1 MSHRPGFTLSMWTG
15 IRFRSWVR
23 VLARHGFRVSPS
35 RIPRALG
42 ITAASVASEML
53 AAMQAVCWGR
63 GVRAARIAHDPIV
76 ILGHWR
82 SGTTL
87 LHELLA
93 CDPRLVAP
101 STIQCAAPSHFVLSE
116 QFAIERLGF
125 LLPERR
131 PMDAMRLGFARPQE
145 DELALCNLGLPSPW
159 WAVAFPNDP
168 PPDPDYETL
177 EAVPAA
183 ARRRWITAWT
193 GFLRA
198 IQFEHPGRLVL
209 KNPLHTYRIP
219 LIREVFP
226 AADFIHIVRDPHD
239 LVPSCLHFWRRIA
252 EDHGV
257 QRPRGVDLED
267 RVFASILRMQRR
279 LAATWHAVP
288 PAHRYQTRYEDLVA
302 DPLAVLHHIYDHF
315 GWPGREAAEPH
326 WRAHLAAERGY
337 RRNDLPLDDR
347 LGRRIAAELGE
358 VLAETGYRVRPSS
371 PATSSAKAAADVESN
386 TNPSSSRSR
395 ADDITHG

>member
-1 MSHRPGFTLSMWTG
+1 MRHHPRFTLSMWTG
-15 IRFRSWVR
+15 IRFRSWVSM
-23 VLARHGFRVSPS
+23 LARHGFRVSPS
-35 RIPRALG
+35 RIPRVVG
-42 ITAASVASEML
+42 ITAASLGSELL
-53 AAMQAVCWGR
+53 AAIQQLVWGR
-63 GVRAARIAHDPIV
+63 ALRTVRIEHDPIV

-93 CDPRLVAP
+93 HDPGLVAP
-101 STIQCAAPSHFVLSE
+101 STIQCATPSHLVLSE

-159 WAVAFPNDP
+159 WTVAFPNDP
-168 PPDPDYETL
+168 PPDADYETL
-177 EAVPAA
+177 DELSAA
-183 ARRRWITAWT
+183 ARNRWITAWT

-198 IQFEHPGRLVL
+198 VQFEHPGRLVL
-209 KNPLHTYRIP
+209 KNPLHTYRVP

-226 AADFIHIVRDPHD
+226 AADFIHLVRDPHE

-252 EDHGV
+252 EDHGL
-257 QRPRGVDLED
+257 QWPRGTDLED

-279 LAATWHAVP
+279 LTATWATIP
-288 PAHRYQTRYEDLVA
+288 AAHRYQARYEDLAA
-302 DPLAVLHHIYDHF
+302 DPIGLLRAIYDHF
-315 GWPGREAAEPH
+315 GWPGRREAEPR
-326 WRAHLAAERGY
+326 WREHLEAERGY

-347 LGRRIAAELGE
+347 LRRRIATDLGE
-358 VLAETGYRVRPSS
+358 VLAENDYPARWSS
-371 PATSSAKAAADVESN
+371 PATNSANAAADE
-386 TNPSSSRSR
+386 
-395 ADDITHG
+395 

>member
-1 MSHRPGFTLSMWTG
+1 MSGWPGFTLSMWTG
-15 IRFRSWVR
+15 IRFRSWGY

-35 RIPRALG
+35 LIPRALG
-42 ITAASVASEML
+42 ITAASLGSELL
-53 AAMQAVCWGR
+53 AALQGIFWGR
-63 GVRAARIAHDPIV
+63 GLRAARIEHHPIV

-93 CDPRLVAP
+93 RDPRLVAP

-145 DELALCNLGLPSPW
+145 DELAICNLGLPSPW

-177 EAVPAA
+177 DELPEA
-183 ARRRWITAWT
+183 ARDRWIAAWT
-193 GFLRA
+193 GFLQA

-209 KNPLHTYRIP
+209 KNPLHTYRVP
-219 LIREVFP
+219 LIRSVFP
-226 AADFIHIVRDPHD
+226 AADFIHIVRDPHE

-252 EDHGV
+252 EDQGV

-279 LAATWHAVP
+279 LKATWDTIP
-288 PAHRYQTRYEDLVA
+288 SAHRYQARYEDLVA
-302 DPLAVLHHIYDHF
+302 DPVEILREIYNHF
-315 GWPGREAAEPH
+315 GWPGCKQAEPR
-326 WRAHLAAERGY
+326 WREHLQAERGY

-347 LGRRIAAELGE
+347 LRRRIAADLGE
-358 VLAETGYRVRPSS
+358 VLAENGYPARWSS
-371 PATSSAKAAADVESN
+371 PATSSANAAADE
-386 TNPSSSRSR
+386 
-395 ADDITHG
+395 

>member
-1 MSHRPGFTLSMWTG
+1 MRHRPGFTLSMWTG
-15 IRFRSWVR
+15 IRFRSWVC

-35 RIPRALG
+35 RIPRVLG
-42 ITAASVASEML
+42 ITAASLGSELL
-53 AAMQAVCWGR
+53 AAIQQAFWAR
-63 GVRAARIAHDPIV
+63 GLRTARIEHDPIV

-93 CDPRLVAP
+93 RDPRLVAP
-101 STIQCAAPSHFVLSE
+101 STIQCATPSHLVLSE

-159 WAVAFPNDP
+159 WTVAFPNDP
-168 PPDPDYETL
+168 PPDADYETL
-177 EAVPAA
+177 ESLPRAT
-183 ARRRWITAWT
+183 RDRWITAWT

-209 KNPLHTYRIP
+209 KNPLHTYRVP

-226 AADFIHIVRDPHD
+226 AADFIHLVRDPHE

-252 EDHGV
+252 EDHGL
-257 QRPRGVDLED
+257 QWPRGTDLED

-279 LAATWHAVP
+279 LTATWETIP
-288 PAHRYQTRYEDLVA
+288 SAHRYQARYEDLVA
-302 DPLAVLHHIYDHF
+302 DPIAVLRGIYDHF
-315 GWPGREAAEPH
+315 RWPGCAEAEPH
-326 WRAHLAAERGY
+326 WRQHLEAERGY

-347 LGRRIAAELGE
+347 LRRRIATDLGE
-358 VLAETGYRVRPSS
+358 VLAENDYPARWSS
-371 PATSSAKAAADVESN
+371 PATNSANAAADE
-386 TNPSSSRSR
+386 
-395 ADDITHG
+395 

>member
-1 MSHRPGFTLSMWTG
+1 MRPGTGFTLSMWSG

-42 ITAASVASEML
+42 ITAASLASELL
-53 AAMQAVCWGR
+53 AAVQGVGWGR
-63 GVRAARIAHDPIV
+63 GVRAARILHDPIV
-76 ILGHWR
+76 IVGHWR

-125 LLPERR
+125 LLPDRR
-131 PMDAMRLGFARPQE
+131 PMDAMRLGFTRPQE

-168 PPDPDYETL
+168 SPDPDYETL
-177 EAVPAA
+177 EALPAA
-183 ARRRWITAWT
+183 ARRRWVAAWT

-209 KNPLHTYRIP
+209 KNPLHTYRVP
-219 LIREVFP
+219 LIREQFP
-226 AADFIHIVRDPHD
+226 AADFIHIVRDPHE

-257 QRPRGVDLED
+257 QRPRAADLED

-279 LAATWHAVP
+279 LAATWEAIP

-302 DPLAVLHHIYDHF
+302 DPLAVLQRIYAHF
-315 GWPGREAAEPH
+315 GWPGRDAAEPR
-326 WRAHLAAERGY
+326 WRAHLEAERGY

-347 LGRRIAAELGE
+347 LGRRIAAELGGL
-358 VLAETGYRVRPSS
+358 LAETGYRARCSS
-371 PATSSAKAAADVESN
+371 PATSSAKAAADV
-386 TNPSSSRSR
+386 
-395 ADDITHG
+395 

>member
-1 MSHRPGFTLSMWTG
+1 MSERPWFTLPMWTG
-15 IRFRSWVR
+15 VRFVPWIRL
-23 VLARHGFRVSPS
+23 LARHRFRVAAS
-35 RIPRALG
+35 RVPRALG
-42 ITAASVASEML
+42 ITAASLGTELFTAI
-53 AAMQAVCWGR
+53 QRGIWGR
-63 GVRAARIAHDPIV
+63 GIRAARIEADPIV

-93 CDPRLVAP
+93 RDPRLVAP

-145 DELALCNLGLPSPW
+145 DELAICNLGLPSPW

-177 EAVPAA
+177 DELPEA
-183 ARRRWITAWT
+183 ARDRWIAAWT
-193 GFLRA
+193 GFLQA

-209 KNPLHTYRIP
+209 KNPLHTYRVP
-219 LIREVFP
+219 LIRSVFP
-226 AADFIHIVRDPHD
+226 AADFIHIVRDPHE

-279 LAATWHAVP
+279 LKATWDTIP
-288 PAHRYQTRYEDLVA
+288 SAHRYQARYEDLVA
-302 DPLAVLHHIYDHF
+302 DPVEILREIYNHF
-315 GWPGREAAEPH
+315 GWPGCKQAEPR
-326 WRAHLAAERGY
+326 WREHLQAERGY

-347 LGRRIAAELGE
+347 LRRRIAADLGE
-358 VLAETGYRVRPSS
+358 VLAENGYPARWSS
-371 PATSSAKAAADVESN
+371 PATSSANAAADE
-386 TNPSSSRSR
+386 
-395 ADDITHG
+395 

>member
-1 MSHRPGFTLSMWTG
+1 MRRGRGFTLSMWTG

-42 ITAASVASEML
+42 ITAASLASELL
-53 AAMQAVCWGR
+53 AATQAVCWG
-63 GVRAARIAHDPIV
+63 GGLRAARILHDPIV

-101 STIQCAAPSHFVLSE
+101 STIQCAAPSHLVLSE
-116 QFAIERLGF
+116 QYAIERLGF
-125 LLPERR
+125 LLPDRR
-131 PMDAMRLGFARPQE
+131 PMDAMRMGFARPQE

-177 EAVPAA
+177 EAVPAS
-183 ARRRWITAWT
+183 ARRRWIAVWT

-279 LAATWHAVP
+279 LTATWDDVP
-288 PAHRYQTRYEDLVA
+288 PAHRHQIRYEDLVA
-302 DPLAVLHHIYDHF
+302 DPLAVLRRIYDHF
-315 GWPGREAAEPH
+315 GWPGREAAEPR
-326 WRAHLAAERGY
+326 WRAHLDAERGY
-337 RRNDLPLDDR
+337 RRNDLSLDER
-347 LGRRIAAELGE
+347 LGRRIAAELGG
-358 VLAETGYRVRPSS
+358 VLAETGYPTRCSS
-371 PATSSAKAAADVESN
+371 PATSSAKAAADV
-386 TNPSSSRSR
+386 
-395 ADDITHG
+395 

>member
-1 MSHRPGFTLSMWTG
+1 MRHRPGFTLSMWTG
-15 IRFRSWVR
+15 IRFRSWVC

-35 RIPRALG
+35 RIPRVLG
-42 ITAASVASEML
+42 ITAASLSSELL
-53 AAMQAVCWGR
+53 AAIQQAFWAR
-63 GVRAARIAHDPIV
+63 GLRTARIEHDPIV

-93 CDPRLVAP
+93 RDPRLVAP
-101 STIQCAAPSHFVLSE
+101 STIQCATPSHLVLSE

-159 WAVAFPNDP
+159 WTVAFPNDP
-168 PPDPDYETL
+168 PPDADYETL
-177 EAVPAA
+177 ESLPRAT
-183 ARRRWITAWT
+183 RDRWITAWT

-209 KNPLHTYRIP
+209 KNPLHTYRVP

-226 AADFIHIVRDPHD
+226 AADFIHLVRDPHE

-252 EDHGV
+252 EDHGL
-257 QRPRGVDLED
+257 QWPRGTDLED

-279 LAATWHAVP
+279 LTATWETIP
-288 PAHRYQTRYEDLVA
+288 SAHRYQARYEDLVA
-302 DPLAVLHHIYDHF
+302 DPIAVLRGIYDHF
-315 GWPGREAAEPH
+315 RWPGCAEAEPH
-326 WRAHLAAERGY
+326 WRQHLEAERGY

-347 LGRRIAAELGE
+347 LRRRIATDLGE
-358 VLAETGYRVRPSS
+358 VLAENDY
-371 PATSSAKAAADVESN
+371 PA
-386 TNPSSSRSR
+386 R
-395 ADDITHG
+395 